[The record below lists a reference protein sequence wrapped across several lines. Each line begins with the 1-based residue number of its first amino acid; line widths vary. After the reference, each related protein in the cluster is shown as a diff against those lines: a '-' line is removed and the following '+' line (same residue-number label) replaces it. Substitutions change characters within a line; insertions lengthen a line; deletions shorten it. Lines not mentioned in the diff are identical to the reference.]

1 MPATFLTETE
11 SRLSHLIRTTH
22 GADDLRLLIETYAG
36 TISQSSV
43 LARLA
48 LEKLLP
54 YVVPPK
60 VASIRDL
67 VGHETQRPII

>member
-1 MPATFLTETE
+1 
-11 SRLSHLIRTTH
+11 
-22 GADDLRLLIETYAG
+22 
-36 TISQSSV
+36 
-43 LARLA
+43 
-48 LEKLLP
+48 LLP